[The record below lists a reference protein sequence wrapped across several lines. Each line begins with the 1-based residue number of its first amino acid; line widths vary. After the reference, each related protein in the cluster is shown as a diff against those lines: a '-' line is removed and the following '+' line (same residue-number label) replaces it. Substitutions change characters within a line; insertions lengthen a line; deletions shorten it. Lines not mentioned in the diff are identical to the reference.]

1 LVNSISGAQLYLPFT
16 KIVAKRCEVDRTYHI
31 CPPTGIYAMYN
42 QLRGKKQVWEHLD
55 TGHVSRRD
63 YEAPVREEVLA
74 YLWVS
79 AAR

>member
-1 LVNSISGAQLYLPFT
+1 
-16 KIVAKRCEVDRTYHI
+16 
-31 CPPTGIYAMYN
+31 MYN

-74 YLWVS
+74 YLRVS